1 MSRIGK
7 QPVTLPAS
15 VKASVS
21 NRVITIEGA
30 KTKLTFIHK
39 PQVEVKVD
47 GNKIVVTRKS
57 DARMDR
63 ALHGTTRALI
73 QNMVVGVSEGFK
85 RELELV
91 GVGWSMSVQGNKL
104 IKLNVGYADVR
115 EVAIPAGVTVAIV
128 QNKMTITGADKQA
141 VGLLAA
147 KVRSQRPPEPY
158 NGKGIKYSDEIIIR
172 KQGKQFA
179 GGGA

>member
-7 QPVTLPAS
+7 QPVTLPAN

-21 NRVITIEGA
+21 NRVVTIEGA
-30 KTKLTFIHK
+30 KTKLSFTHK

-47 GNKIVVTRKS
+47 GNQVLITRKS
-57 DARMDR
+57 DARADR

-73 QNMVVGVSEGFK
+73 QNMVIGVTEGFK
-85 RELELV
+85 KELEIV
-91 GVGWSMSVQGNKL
+91 GVGWTAQVQGNKL
-104 IKLNVGYADVR
+104 VKLNIGYADTR
-115 EVAIPAGVTVAIV
+115 EVPIPAGVTVAV
-128 QNKMTITGADKQA
+128 AQNKITVTGADKQA
-141 VGLLAA
+141 VGMLAA
-147 KVRSQRPPEPY
+147 VIRSQRKPEPY
-158 NGKGIKYSDEIIIR
+158 NGKGIKYTDETIIR